1 MAARTYD
8 NVNLQFPSNE
18 DVRDSGIYTI
28 PAFQND
34 FSHPEKAH
42 RISLI
47 RPNVD
52 DNHVGD
58 DDMQAVAAK
67 DHVQSI
73 LTPTVIICVPIVLL
87 AGALLALVL
96 IFRVNPK
103 PVSQPASDRKSESN
117 QPAARLVFVASFL
130 STVAPLLGSYIMAL
144 IALPV
149 SRDLEVA
156 SRNSE
161 YLKLPTPYQM
171 SLLIGILV
179 AATEQLRTYFGYLLH
194 RTERA
199 GIPRVLHRSAW
210 MMTLTIALAGAVS
223 ISDAVLHYMTSTIE
237 FDQVF
242 VRAVPD
248 RQFGRGVS
256 EFCLDFDREKVG
268 LPCSVEFD
276 FVDPNKNFE
285 QTEASRL
292 VHNTSQTSTIRFAN
306 LHDQP
311 GSDIAYL
318 TPSDQAI
325 ATGTDFHATTVGIS
339 TMCELVPASSCS
351 MASWGPTDVYTN
363 FTCSDMFHG
372 TIGMPPNVSDVS
384 SVRIPDAY
392 RSFLMYKPAQNIMY
406 TFFNDSSMKTVYN
419 TVGYNDSGLFDLNI
433 FPLNDSQLVNPFYLA
448 LAGRTEYSSFES
460 DSEMLITN
468 DTKRDQ
474 YNSIVDFIVNC
485 AVTSYDVSYTWFNQS
500 LYNISAIPTTNGS
513 VLEIFH
519 GSQLY
524 STVSG
529 GSFDL
534 QDFVDQSSMSGS
546 TKESFLGKFGSLY
559 SSKVLAKIGGY
570 STNRMALQQ
579 QHREH
584 MLLSKVP
591 VVPLSLLIAWSFAYP
606 ILGLVLALQAY
617 WAAQHNIKEI
627 VAKLSLRGLSQAAF
641 EDQTEA
647 GSPARSVRLS
657 RENVVQLSK
666 QDTRRVLVDGNA
678 TRGFEFRV
686 VV

>member
-1 MAARTYD
+1 M
-8 NVNLQFPSNE
+8 
-18 DVRDSGIYTI
+18 
-28 PAFQND
+28 
-34 FSHPEKAH
+34 
-42 RISLI
+42 
-47 RPNVD
+47 
-52 DNHVGD
+52 
-58 DDMQAVAAK
+58 
-67 DHVQSI
+67 
-73 LTPTVIICVPIVLL
+73 
-87 AGALLALVL
+87 
-96 IFRVNPK
+96 
-103 PVSQPASDRKSESN
+103 
-117 QPAARLVFVASFL
+117 ASFL

-149 SRDLEVA
+149 SRDLEIA

-179 AATEQLRTYFGYLLH
+179 AATEQLRSYFGYLLH
-194 RTERA
+194 RKQRA
-199 GIPRVLHRSAW
+199 GIPRILHRSAGV
-210 MMTLTIALAGAVS
+210 MTLTIILAGAVS
-223 ISDAVLHYMTSTIE
+223 ISDAVLHYTTSTIE

-242 VRAVPD
+242 VQAQPD
-248 RQFGRGVS
+248 REFGRGVS
-256 EFCLDFDREKVG
+256 DFCLTFDREKVG
-268 LPCSVEFD
+268 LPCSVEYD

-285 QTEASRL
+285 ETEASRL
-292 VHNTSQTSTIRFAN
+292 MHNTSQTTTIRFAGIQ
-306 LHDQP
+306 DQP

-318 TPSDQAI
+318 TPSDLSI

-339 TMCELVPASSCS
+339 TTCDLVPAPRCD
-351 MASWGPTDVYTN
+351 MASWGPLDVYTN
-363 FTCSDMFHG
+363 FSCSDMFYG
-372 TIGMPPNVSDVS
+372 TVGKPPNVSDVT
-384 SVRIPDAY
+384 SVRVPDAY
-392 RSFLMYKPAQNIMY
+392 RSFLMYKPAQNLMY

-419 TVGYNDSGLFDLNI
+419 SVGWNDSGLFDLDI
-433 FPLNDSQLVNPFYLA
+433 VPLEDSQLVNPFYLG
-448 LAGRTEYSSFES
+448 LAGRIAYSSFES
-460 DSEMLITN
+460 DSEMLTTN

-474 YNSIVDFIVNC
+474 YNSIVDFVVNC

-500 LYNISAIPTTNGS
+500 LYNISATPTTNGS

-534 QDFVDQSSMSGS
+534 QDFLQQAAMTGS
-546 TKESFLGKFGSLY
+546 TTQSFLRKFGTLY

-570 STNRMALQQ
+570 STNRMAQQQ

-591 VVPLSLLIAWSFAYP
+591 IAPLALLIAWSLAYP
-606 ILGLVLALQAY
+606 ILGVVLALQAY
-617 WAAQHNIKEI
+617 WAAQHNIKDI
-627 VAKLSLRGLSQAAF
+627 ATKLSLLGLSQAAF

-647 GSPARSVRLS
+647 GSPARSATRS
-657 RENVVQLSK
+657 REDVVQLSK
-666 QDTRRVLVDGNA
+666 QETRRVLVDGNA

>member
-1 MAARTYD
+1 MR
-8 NVNLQFPSNE
+8 
-18 DVRDSGIYTI
+18 R
-28 PAFQND
+28 D
-34 FSHPEKAH
+34 FSN
-42 RISLI
+42 SCL
-47 RPNVD
+47 
-52 DNHVGD
+52 
-58 DDMQAVAAK
+58 
-67 DHVQSI
+67 
-73 LTPTVIICVPIVLL
+73 
-87 AGALLALVL
+87 
-96 IFRVNPK
+96 
-103 PVSQPASDRKSESN
+103 
-117 QPAARLVFVASFL
+117 ARLVFVASFL

-156 SRNSE
+156 SRHSE

-179 AATEQLRTYFGYLLH
+179 AATEQLRTYYGYLLH
-194 RTERA
+194 RKERA
-199 GIPRVLHRSAW
+199 GIPRVLHRAAW
-210 MMTLTIALAGAVS
+210 MMTLTIILAGAVS
-223 ISDAVLHYMTSTIE
+223 ISDAVLHYMTTTIE

-242 VRAVPD
+242 VRAEPD

-292 VHNTSQTSTIRFAN
+292 MHNTSQTSTIRFAS
-306 LHDQP
+306 LRERP

-318 TPSDQAI
+318 TPSDQAVD
-325 ATGTDFHATTVGIS
+325 TGTDFHATTIGIS
-339 TMCELVPASSCS
+339 TTCELVSPSSCS

-363 FTCSDMFHG
+363 FTCTDMFHG

-384 SVRIPDAY
+384 SVRVPDAY

-406 TFFNDSSMKTVYN
+406 TFFNDSSMQAVYN
-419 TVGYNDSGLFDLNI
+419 SAGYNDSGLFDLNI
-433 FPLNDSQLVNPFYLA
+433 YPLNDSQLVNPFYLA

-460 DSEMLITN
+460 DSEMLTTN

-500 LYNISAIPTTNGS
+500 LHNISTTPTTNGS

-546 TKESFLGKFGSLY
+546 TKESFLRKFGSLY

-570 STNRMALQQ
+570 STNRVALQQ

-591 VVPLSLLIAWSFAYP
+591 IVPLSLLIAWSFAYP
-606 ILGLVLALQAY
+606 ILGLALALQAY
-617 WAAQHNIKEI
+617 WAAQHNVKDIA
-627 VAKLSLRGLSQAAF
+627 AKLSLRGLSQAAF
-641 EDQTEA
+641 EDQSDA
-647 GSPARSVRLS
+647 GSPARSFGIE
-657 RENVVQLSK
+657 REHVVQLSK